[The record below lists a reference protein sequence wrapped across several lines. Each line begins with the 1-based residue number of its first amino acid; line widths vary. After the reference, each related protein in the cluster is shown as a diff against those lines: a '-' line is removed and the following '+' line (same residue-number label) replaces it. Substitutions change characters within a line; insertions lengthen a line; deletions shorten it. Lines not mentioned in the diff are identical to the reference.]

1 MFELSEKLVAVTFFL
16 YCWSW

>member
-1 MFELSEKLVAVTFFL
+1 MFELSDKLVAVTFFL